1 MTAFHRALRPPALLL
16 SLAALYCIASL
27 AHFVHNAEYL
37 AQYPNM
43 PAWLSRSRVYAS
55 WLAIS
60 AIGATGLLLT
70 RSRHVVPGLLLVAI
84 YAGLGFDGL
93 AHYALAPIASHTFAM
108 NATIWCEVAAAAL
121 LLAATLRCLWIAL
134 QEGFH
139 KADA

>member
-1 MTAFHRALRPPALLL
+1 MTAFHRAFRPPALLL
-16 SLAALYCIASL
+16 WLAAIYCVASL

-43 PAWLSRSRVYAS
+43 PVWLSRSKVYAS
-55 WLAIS
+55 WLVIS
-60 AIGATGLLLT
+60 AIGAVGLLLT
-70 RSRHVVPGLLLVAI
+70 RSRYAVLGLLLVAI

-93 AHYALAPIASHTFAM
+93 EHYTLAPMSAHSFAM
-108 NATIWCEVAAAAL
+108 NATIWCEVVAAAL

-134 QEGFH
+134 QEGFR